1 MLNVE
6 RGSRTPVLYGY
17 QPLAVRRADD
27 LSILRGPVAQYAFS
41 GPALSPAPAAL
52 LTTGASA
59 NTRHTSAHRL
69 RTAFIILAAP

>member
-41 GPALSPAPAAL
+41 GPALSPALQPY
-52 LTTGASA
+52 
-59 NTRHTSAHRL
+59 
-69 RTAFIILAAP
+69 